1 MNASN
6 NQRVLVTGLQGFTGL
21 HLAAE
26 LEAHG
31 FEVWGLG
38 DVDPT
43 LPRSVKAN
51 LLDLESLRAAVL
63 AAQPQYVVHLAG
75 VAFVGHGQPKAFYDV
90 NLVGTRNLLE
100 ALEPLSA
107 QLKCVLLASSANV
120 YGNLQGGLLSEAN
133 PVNPANDY
141 AVSKLAMEYMAKL
154 WLPKVPVVMARPF
167 NYTGIGQSES
177 FLIPKIVSHFVR
189 KQPTL
194 DLGNMDVWR
203 EFNDVRDVVK
213 AYRMLL
219 EAAPI
224 GQIVNVCSSNLVS
237 LKEALALA
245 TELTG
250 HSLEARVNPL
260 FVRANEVLKL
270 GGDTTLLKT
279 FVPDW
284 QPKRLRETLAW
295 IIQAAQQEL
304 AANGELSADGSSSRA
319 AGASV
324 SAAVSTSTDST
335 QSFPPIQP

>member
-31 FEVWGLG
+31 YEVWGLG
-38 DVDPT
+38 DIDPT
-43 LPRSVKAN
+43 RPRSVKAN

-63 AAQPQYVVHLAG
+63 AAQPHYVVHLAG

-100 ALEPLSA
+100 ALEPLSR

-167 NYTGIGQSES
+167 NYTGVGQSDS
-177 FLIPKIVSHFVR
+177 FLIPKIVSHFVHKR
-189 KQPTL
+189 PTIE
-194 DLGNMDVWR
+194 LGNMDVWR
-203 EFNDVRDVVK
+203 EFNDVRDIAF
-213 AYRMLL
+213 AYRKLI

-224 GQIVNVCSSNLVS
+224 GEIVNVCSSNLVS

-250 HSLEARVNPL
+250 HMIEPKVNSL
-260 FVRANEVLKL
+260 FVRSNEVLKL
-270 GGDTTLLKT
+270 GGDAAQLRR
-279 FVPDW
+279 FIPDW
-284 QPKRLRETLAW
+284 QPRRLRETLAW
-295 IIQAAQQEL
+295 M
-304 AANGELSADGSSSRA
+304 LSEA
-319 AGASV
+319 
-324 SAAVSTSTDST
+324 T
-335 QSFPPIQP
+335 

>member
-1 MNASN
+1 MAAEARMNASN
-6 NQRVLVTGLQGFTGL
+6 NKRVLVTGLQGFTGL

-31 FEVWGLG
+31 YEVWGLG
-38 DVDPT
+38 DIDPT
-43 LPRSVKAN
+43 RPRSVKAN
-51 LLDLESLRAAVL
+51 LLDIESLRAAVL

-100 ALEPLSA
+100 ALEPLAA

-154 WLPKVPVVMARPF
+154 WLPRVPVVMARPF
-167 NYTGIGQSES
+167 NYTGVGQSES
-177 FLIPKIVSHFVR
+177 FLIPKIVSHFVHKR
-189 KQPTL
+189 PTIE
-194 DLGNMDVWR
+194 LGNMDVWR
-203 EFNDVRDVVK
+203 EFNDVRDIAF
-213 AYRMLL
+213 AYRKLI

-224 GQIVNVCSSNLVS
+224 GEIVNVCSSNLVS

-250 HSLEARVNPL
+250 HLIEPKVNPL
-260 FVRANEVLKL
+260 FVRSNEVLKL
-270 GGDTTLLKT
+270 GGDATQLRR
-279 FVPDW
+279 FIPDW
-284 QPKRLRETLAW
+284 QPRRLRETLAW
-295 IIQAAQQEL
+295 M
-304 AANGELSADGSSSRA
+304 LSEA
-319 AGASV
+319 
-324 SAAVSTSTDST
+324 T
-335 QSFPPIQP
+335 

>member
-1 MNASN
+1 
-6 NQRVLVTGLQGFTGL
+6 
-21 HLAAE
+21 
-26 LEAHG
+26 
-31 FEVWGLG
+31 
-38 DVDPT
+38 
-43 LPRSVKAN
+43 
-51 LLDLESLRAAVL
+51 
-63 AAQPQYVVHLAG
+63 
-75 VAFVGHGQPKAFYDV
+75 
-90 NLVGTRNLLE
+90 
-100 ALEPLSA
+100 
-107 QLKCVLLASSANV
+107 
-120 YGNLQGGLLSEAN
+120 
-133 PVNPANDY
+133 
-141 AVSKLAMEYMAKL
+141 
-154 WLPKVPVVMARPF
+154 
-167 NYTGIGQSES
+167 
-177 FLIPKIVSHFVR
+177 LIPKIVSHFVR

-295 IIQAAQQEL
+295 MIQAAQQEL
-304 AANGELSADGSSSRA
+304 AAGGTGSL
-319 AGASV
+319 ASNT
-324 SAAVSTSTDST
+324 ATTST
-335 QSFPPIQP
+335 QSLPPIQP